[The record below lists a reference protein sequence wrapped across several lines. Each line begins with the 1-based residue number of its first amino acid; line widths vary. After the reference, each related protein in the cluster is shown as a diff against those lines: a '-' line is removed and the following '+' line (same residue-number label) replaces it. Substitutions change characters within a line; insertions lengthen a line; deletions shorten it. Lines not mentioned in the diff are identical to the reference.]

1 MQKIPF
7 SATANPTIVDK
18 SKTSAFVPERIP
30 EFIRTEFPT
39 FVEFIKTYYQFSDQR
54 IDGVSGGIASIKDL
68 DKIGEKY
75 LAQFYANYA
84 KDLPVFP
91 YMGMADF
98 LRNAK
103 EFYVSRG
110 SEDSYRFLFRIMF
123 GEEISLHYPS
133 NDILRSSTGQWIQR
147 NSIYVDVIDGDITTL
162 VGEKIIIKNND
173 GTTTSLQIQEVNLY
187 DGTLYEVFVNK
198 TTGRNIRVGDSV
210 IGDYDS
216 VSGQYLLRGSIAQTI
231 NKYKIL
237 DSGEGFTL
245 GQSIEFLSV
254 EGESFTARITDLTP
268 TNGISKLEFLS
279 FPGEASTGFV
289 RNVNQDGTSDDVFEA
304 DRLNITGDGSLV
316 TKPNYFD
323 SPMPDSSWFAVPD
336 YAADVLGDSE
346 NIFNHK
352 PIPRKAKIQFILGT
366 LNRYSGSYE
375 NQKGFLSNSNR
386 LHDNFF
392 FQAFSYVIRSQV
404 QLSVYNDLV
413 RRVLHPAGTI
423 MFGEYD
429 LSEQFDIEITTEEEP
444 IEKNTILVDF
454 TGSSDQR
461 NIVVQYFR
469 EFEETVQQLD
479 SSNWHLERPI
489 TDSVSVI
496 EDGELYY
503 WAEGDYAIDYF
514 EDLIYSTSNSIV
526 VDFNE
531 QLFESALI
539 DNAATSDSGSLVMIK
554 GNDYSSQSYFED
566 PQYATAGIVSLSI

>member
-18 SKTSAFVPERIP
+18 SKTPSFIQERVPE
-30 EFIRTEFPT
+30 FFRTEFPT
-39 FVEFIKTYYQFSDQR
+39 FVEFIKAYYQFSDQR

-198 TTGRNIRVGDSV
+198 TTGRNIRVGDTV
-210 IGDYDS
+210 IGDYD
-216 VSGQYLLRGSIAQTI
+216 VDSGQYLLRGSVVQSI

-237 DSGEGFTL
+237 DAGEGFVL
-245 GQSIEFLSV
+245 GQSIDFLSV
-254 EGESFTARITDLTP
+254 DGETFTTRITDLTQ
-268 TNGISKLEFLS
+268 TNGIRKLEFLT
-279 FPGEASTGFV
+279 FPGFASSGFT
-289 RNVNQDGTSDDVFEA
+289 RNVNQDGTSDDIFES
-304 DRLNITGDGSLV
+304 DRLNLTGDSSIA

-323 SPMPDSSWFAVPD
+323 SPLPDSDWFAVPD

-352 PIPRKAKIQFILGT
+352 PIPRKAKIQFLTGS
-366 LNRYSGSYE
+366 LNRYSGSY
-375 NQKGFLSNSNR
+375 NDQKGFVSNSNR
-386 LHDNFF
+386 LQDNFF
-392 FQAFSYVIRSQV
+392 FQAFSYVIRSEI

-413 RRVLHPAGTI
+413 RRVLHPAGMI
-423 MFGEYD
+423 MFGEYE
-429 LSEQFDIEITTEEEP
+429 LSGEYEVEISAEEEP

-454 TGSSDQR
+454 TGTSDQR

-469 EFEETVQQLD
+469 EFEENVENED
-479 SSNWHLERPI
+479 SSSWHLQRPI
-489 TDSVSVI
+489 EDSVSLI
-496 EDGELYY
+496 EDGELLY

-514 EDLIYSTSNSIV
+514 EDFIYSTSNAII

-531 QLFESALI
+531 QTFEPGFS
-539 DNAATSDSGSLVMIK
+539 DSTTATESGSLIMIK